1 MVTLVDGCGRW
12 SCYVMVVQRLER
24 EIMVGGCREENGRRE
39 EMKKRKEKKRGRR
52 TEERRRIGEE
62 RWVDY

>member
-1 MVTLVDGCGRW
+1 MLQMELLRDGGG
-12 SCYVMVVQRLER
+12 VVGEREKR